1 MLVSNLLG
9 HKNQFII
16 VDWDAY
22 YFQSYDTM
30 MCKVVQGDLGDNFKM
45 IENYWSATTG
55 KHMKAFLEEV
65 YLWDVVADL
74 IHKYKVFKNLKDFM
88 ERVKTVELFLLAVTV
103 TYKNH
108 MGETETFT
116 CTAPLTE

>member
-16 VDWDAY
+16 NDWDAY

-65 YLWDVVADL
+65 YL
-74 IHKYKVFKNLKDFM
+74 
-88 ERVKTVELFLLAVTV
+88 
-103 TYKNH
+103 
-108 MGETETFT
+108 
-116 CTAPLTE
+116 